1 MTIEEVEKLKVKYPY
16 PGALILAHDGTCATV
31 WCHDGKGNQLKIIGK
46 VGEPI
51 KYEEVKK
58 LETHEGE

>member
-1 MTIEEVEKLKVKYPY
+1 MTIEEVEKLKVKYH
-16 PGALILAHDGTCATV
+16 PGALILAHDGATV